1 MDRAE
6 QDGSGDAVTSPL
18 ISMPARA
25 SISIMRRKKNPA
37 AVALAK
43 LGAKKGGKARMKQLT
58 PAERSELARK
68 AANARWGAHK

>member
-1 MDRAE
+1 M
-6 QDGSGDAVTSPL
+6 TSPL

-43 LGAKKGGKARMKQLT
+43 LGAEKGGKTRMKQLT
-58 PAERSELARK
+58 PSERKELARK
-68 AANARWGAHK
+68 AAGARWGKRK